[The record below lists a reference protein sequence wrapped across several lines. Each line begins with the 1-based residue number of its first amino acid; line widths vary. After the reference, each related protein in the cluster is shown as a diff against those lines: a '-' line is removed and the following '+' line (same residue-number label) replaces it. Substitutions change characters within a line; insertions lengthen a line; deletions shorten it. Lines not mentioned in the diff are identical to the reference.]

1 MTPSEQTEVGA
12 GDDGAQGEPGGDEVD
27 HRERAVDRDRAP
39 GQRADRPRGGEPG
52 GDGPDGGTGQA
63 AGGRGGEPQPAGSS
77 GGDGGDAASTPPP
90 KRGWFGLQSE
100 TFFGIAQRI
109 HLGAL
114 ATGVALIVLGVLL
127 LGGTQVAWRGLLDAV
142 LAVIGLVLVLG
153 SRRSDGRR
161 GLVVVGLLL
170 AIVMLG
176 VWRAD
181 VPLRGGM
188 RWHTVSPT
196 TSADLAAPYQQTAG
210 SLTVD
215 LRHFR
220 PPAPTP
226 LVASIGVGRL
236 VVIVPPGTILQGTI
250 TVGEGRVSVVG
261 VNRNGFGLEVPL
273 AAANV
278 PALARA
284 DLRVGVGTVEVQVGK
299 SP

>member
-1 MTPSEQTEVGA
+1 MAQHEQAQVGA
-12 GDDGAQGEPGGDEVD
+12 GGDGAQDEPVGDDVHD
-27 HRERAVDRDRAP
+27 T
-39 GQRADRPRGGEPG
+39 QRADDPPRADPRQRVDKPVGDRPDGKGQTGGPG
-52 GDGPDGGTGQA
+52 GKA
-63 AGGRGGEPQPAGSS
+63 QPAGTSD
-77 GGDGGDAASTPPP
+77 GDGDVARPGATPPA
-90 KRGWFGLQSE
+90 KRGWFRLQSE
-100 TFFGIAQRI
+100 TFYGIAERI

-114 ATGVALIVLGVLL
+114 ATGIAFIVLGLLL

-142 LAVIGLVLVLG
+142 LTVIGLVLVVG
-153 SRRSDGRR
+153 SRRADGRR
-161 GLVVVGLLL
+161 GLVVMGLLL
-170 AIVMLG
+170 TIVMLG

-196 TSADLAAPYQQTAG
+196 TSADLASPYHQTAG

-215 LRHFR
+215 LRHLR
-220 PPAPTP
+220 PPAPAP

-250 TVGEGRVSVVG
+250 AVGEGRVSVVG
-261 VNRNGFGLEVPL
+261 VNRNGVGLEVPL

-284 DLRVGVGTVEVQVGK
+284 DLRVGVGTVEVQIGK
-299 SP
+299 

>member
-1 MTPSEQTEVGA
+1 MAQHEQTQVG
-12 GDDGAQGEPGGDEVD
+12 GGGDGAQGEPVGDAAHD
-27 HRERAVDRDRAP
+27 TQSADDPQRAGP
-39 GQRADRPRGGEPG
+39 GQRAGKPVGE
-52 GDGPDGGTGQA
+52 GPDGG
-63 AGGRGGEPQPAGSS
+63 RQPDGS
-77 GGDGGDAASTPPP
+77 GGKAQASGAIDGEGAHPDATPPA
-90 KRGWFGLQSE
+90 KRGWLRLQSE
-100 TFFGIAQRI
+100 TFFGIAERI

-114 ATGVALIVLGVLL
+114 AAGVAFIVLGVLL
-127 LGGTQVAWRGLLDAV
+127 LGGTQVAWRGLLDAA
-142 LAVIGLVLVLG
+142 LTVIGLVLVVG
-153 SRRSDGRR
+153 SRRSDSGR
-161 GLVVVGLLL
+161 GLLVVGLVLT
-170 AIVMLG
+170 IVMLG

-196 TSADLAAPYQQTAG
+196 TSADLASPYYQTAG

-215 LRHFR
+215 LRHLR

-250 TVGEGRVSVVG
+250 AVGEGRVSVVDVNKNG
-261 VNRNGFGLEVPL
+261 VGLEVPL

-284 DLRVGVGTVEVQVGK
+284 DLRVGVGTVEVQIGK
-299 SP
+299 